1 MPSTPDNANRRLEA
15 RGAFSSNRPRPAPN
29 RAGETSPV
37 LHRRGR
43 SVSLHSAATMTTRF
57 IITSD
62 LHQSIGKWRD
72 LVRVVEQEK
81 PRFGLACSV
90 SWKRKVGWKGE
101 LV

>member
-1 MPSTPDNANRRLEA
+1 
-15 RGAFSSNRPRPAPN
+15 
-29 RAGETSPV
+29 
-37 LHRRGR
+37 
-43 SVSLHSAATMTTRF
+43 MTTRF